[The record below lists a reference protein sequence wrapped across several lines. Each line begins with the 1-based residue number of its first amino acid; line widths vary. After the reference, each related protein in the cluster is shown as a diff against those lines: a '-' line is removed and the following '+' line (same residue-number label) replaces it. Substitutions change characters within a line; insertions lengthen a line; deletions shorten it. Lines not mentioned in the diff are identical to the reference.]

1 MEQAKEN
8 KCKTRYCVGE
18 KVLGISFTFKDEE
31 FRGFFKLPFFY
42 DTTPVEKI
50 HIVELEV
57 KEHHK
62 VQSEYDNDDVEPKY
76 DGFIL
81 TDREG
86 NVWHNQYPY
95 AAYGQLS
102 DTGNRRF
109 RREITSEGEYDELHK
124 QNTVFEC
131 HLLTD
136 FVYSLDEG
144 IERYKKALGECDT
157 RWKKEDLGAWKY
169 LKNVKLPM
177 MEKLFNDIV
186 EQLSNEFRKELK
198 KVSIL
203 PDLPEITQYVL
214 VDK

>member
-1 MEQAKEN
+1 MEQIKDSEH
-8 KCKTRYCVGE
+8 KTRYNVGE
-18 KVLGISFTFKDEE
+18 KILGIAFMFEGEE
-31 FRGFFKLPFFY
+31 FKGFY
-42 DTTPVEKI
+42 RTPYIYNAVPVVKT
-50 HIVELEV
+50 HIIELTV

-62 VQSEYDNDDVEPKY
+62 VRDEYDSHDTEPKY
-76 DGFIL
+76 DGFVL

-144 IERYKKALGECDT
+144 IEHYKKALGECDT
-157 RWKKEDLGAWKY
+157 RWIKEDL
-169 LKNVKLPM
+169 NVKLPM